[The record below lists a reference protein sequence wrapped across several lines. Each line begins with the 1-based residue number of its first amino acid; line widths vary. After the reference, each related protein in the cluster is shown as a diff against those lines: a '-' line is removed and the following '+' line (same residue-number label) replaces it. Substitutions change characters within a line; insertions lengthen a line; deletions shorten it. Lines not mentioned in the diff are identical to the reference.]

1 MAVTTVKKEVEME
14 RMGDENNLVKNGSGE
29 VEKSN
34 IVGVVLNQSLDEG
47 SDGGEHDSGLEERKQ
62 EVSEEPIVI
71 SSEEE
76 EEDGDIYLCFE
87 DPSED
92 ELKDYAFEL
101 LNQFFDLN
109 PALLVDLEKTSE
121 GAEEIDAVMDDRQVL
136 KEVGNRVGGRV
147 TKTYMRKCRVCNWA
161 GRSQKELDNHKII
174 HIQMDRTSRCQ
185 QCTAVFFDMR
195 DLKNHEKTKHPEN
208 FQCVYC
214 DKKFRTEE
222 YLQKH
227 LDMHTE
233 ALSGEGEKPVAQET
247 QERLSPTPVKKKTAK
262 CKECKRSFNNKNSL
276 KRHMR
281 LHK

>member
-1 MAVTTVKKEVEME
+1 ME
-14 RMGDENNLVKNGSGE
+14 RIEEAREDENNMEKNGSGE

-34 IVGVVLNQSLDEG
+34 IVGVVLSQSLDEG
-47 SDGGEHDSGLEERKQ
+47 TGVEEREH

-76 EEDGDIYLCFE
+76 EEEEEGDIYLCFE
-87 DPSED
+87 DPTED

-101 LNQFFDLN
+101 LNQFFDMN
-109 PALLVDLEKTSE
+109 PALLVDLKKISE
-121 GAEEIDAVMDDRQVL
+121 GEEEKDSGLDDRQVL

-147 TKTYMRKCRVCNWA
+147 TKTYLRKCRVCNWA
-161 GRSQKELDNHKII
+161 GRCQKELDNHKIL
-174 HIQMDRTSRCQ
+174 HIQMDRTSRCR

-214 DKKFRTEE
+214 DKKFRKEE

-233 ALSGEGEKPVAQET
+233 ALSGLSGEGEKPLAQES